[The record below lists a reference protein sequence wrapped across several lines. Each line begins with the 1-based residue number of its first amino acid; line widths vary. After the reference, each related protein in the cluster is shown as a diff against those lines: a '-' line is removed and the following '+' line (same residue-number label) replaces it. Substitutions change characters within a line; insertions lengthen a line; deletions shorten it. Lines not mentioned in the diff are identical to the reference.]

1 MAPKVVKSFKVLRQ
15 LLKKNNKNE
24 FSKGELI
31 LSDDNKKVSLVI
43 DEGKLKI
50 LVDANKDGEAV
61 ISIAVDLMEVADEV
75 KDLILS
81 KKKKD

>member
-1 MAPKVVKSFKVLRQ
+1 M
-15 LLKKNNKNE
+15 
-24 FSKGELI
+24 
-31 LSDDNKKVSLVI
+31 SDDNKKVSLVI